1 MNKKQI
7 ETIILQ
13 DAEIKRLKE
22 RDEKLEKAYME
33 AIRDNIKLREE
44 IKQLKNQV
52 CELNKVNT

>member
-22 RDEKLEKAYME
+22 RDKKLEKAYLE
-33 AIRDNIKLREE
+33 TIRDNIKLRQK
-44 IKQLKNQV
+44 IKELEHQC
-52 CELNKVNT
+52 CELNKVNV

>member
-1 MNKKQI
+1 MKKQDI

-22 RDEKLEKAYME
+22 RSEKLERAYME
-33 AIRDNIKLREE
+33 TIRDNIKLRQR
-44 IKQLKNQV
+44 IKELEHHN